1 MISLNSFLPILSG
14 QSGGL
19 PSSSGANAFDNALAA
34 SGGEEDLWWP
44 PNQGIFI
51 GGEQKLTHEA
61 LTQDLAEQEQVDPE
75 KAKELKSA
83 CNQFESFFLY
93 YLLKVM
99 DKTVPRGEGVLGDS
113 LAQRFYREMFYEDL
127 ADKISESGMGLGQFM
142 YSQLSQGLLNQ
153 VYK

>member
-1 MISLNSFLPILSG
+1 MNIAMNAIREPSITLADKT
-14 QSGGL
+14 QSEG
-19 PSSSGANAFDNALAA
+19 
-34 SGGEEDLWWP
+34 LWWP

-61 LTQDLAEQEQVDPE
+61 LTKELAEQEQVDPE
-75 KAKELKSA
+75 KEKELKSA
-83 CNQFESFFLY
+83 CGQFESFFLY

-99 DKTVPRGEGVLGDS
+99 DKTIPRGEGLLGDS

-142 YSQLSQGLLNQ
+142 YDQLSQSLVNR